1 MLFKRVVPL
10 FALTAGS
17 LGFIAC
23 IAGAYPI
30 SLVKTRLDRTNESV
44 FETIDKGLA
53 SAQDRVREVQQR
65 VGESKIRTSEI
76 GPKLRDWRASNAK
89 ERLALAVEIKSRVE
103 KIVGRLQTADQLL
116 QKSMDSIGVIRQA
129 LDWLVLI
136 GVPADSISPETVL
149 EKLTSTQDKLQEI
162 ESLITG
168 VGEFTVKPAGE
179 SEDSRLSRVF
189 ELLGKTELAAGT
201 IDTRLEE
208 SANRLSQMQADA
220 QQLKARI
227 SNYILFT
234 TIGGYLVF
242 AWIAAGQA
250 ALCLF
255 GWKHCSRSRFSA

>member
-1 MLFKRVVPL
+1 MLFRRVVPI
-10 FALTAGS
+10 FALAAGS
-17 LGFIAC
+17 FGFIAC

-30 SLVKTRLDRTNESV
+30 SLVKTRLDRTNERA
-44 FETIDKGLA
+44 FLTIDKGLA
-53 SAQDRVREVQQR
+53 SARDRVRAVQER
-65 VGESKIRTSEI
+65 VRESKIGTNEI
-76 GPKLRDWRASNAK
+76 GPKLRDWRASKAN
-89 ERLALAVEIKSRVE
+89 ERLAAAVEIKSRIE
-103 KIVGRLQTADQLL
+103 KIIGRLHTADELL

-129 LDWLVLI
+129 LDWLFLI
-136 GVPADSISPETVL
+136 GVPADSISPEKVL
-149 EKLTSTQDKLQEI
+149 EKLASTQGKLQEI

-168 VGEFTVKPAGE
+168 VGEFIVNPAGE

-189 ELLGKTELAAGT
+189 ELLGNTELAAGT

-220 QQLKARI
+220 QQLRARI

-234 TIGGYLVF
+234 TIGSYLVF